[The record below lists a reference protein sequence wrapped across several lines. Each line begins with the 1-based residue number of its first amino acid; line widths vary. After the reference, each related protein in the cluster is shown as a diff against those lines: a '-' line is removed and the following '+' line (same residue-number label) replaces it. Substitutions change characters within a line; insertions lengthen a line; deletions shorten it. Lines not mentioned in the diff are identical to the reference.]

1 MSNNVR
7 KMRGR
12 VAPRGASEN
21 DRRAV
26 PSESFTLGREAF
38 AKVSALE
45 RVEISPELQRQFH
58 EFDRK
63 GLSAAER
70 RRSILSKYGKKPA

>member
-1 MSNNVR
+1 MSNNAR

-21 DRRAV
+21 DRRVV

-38 AKVSALE
+38 AKVSAVE
-45 RVEISPELQRQFH
+45 HVEISPEMQRQFH
-58 EFDRK
+58 EFDRM